1 MKRNLK
7 IRLGWGILLTL
18 STLLA
23 IYGVH
28 LYFFIVETPG
38 EQTTANLLT
47 GFGTLAVIVTLE
59 GFKH

>member
-1 MKRNLK
+1 
-7 IRLGWGILLTL
+7 LGWGILLTL